1 MPAKVLVSTENM
13 PYEDWLEYRKQG
25 IGGSDAS
32 VVCGINRYKSPVEL
46 WMEKT
51 GQLPHQEAGEAA
63 YWGTQLEPFVRAE
76 FTKRTG
82 IEVSRRNELLQ
93 SEEHPFM
100 LANLDGIC
108 EVPDV
113 GPCIF
118 EAKTA
123 SAYKVGEWEDA
134 IPDEYALQLAHYMA
148 VTGYA
153 GAYIAVLIGGNT
165 FKWKFIE
172 RDEELISMLI
182 QLETD
187 FWNHVQDGTPPPLD
201 GSDASAKFLAERF
214 SNSTPRSHIT
224 LPDTAANLLTQYDE
238 ACEELEAVTERKQK
252 AENLLK
258 EMIGENEVGTAGDR
272 VITWK
277 SVSQER
283 LDSKTL
289 RAEHPVLYKKYVNQT
304 SYRRFSVKAV
314 V

>member
-1 MPAKVLVSTENM
+1 MSAKVLVSTENM
-13 PYEDWLEYRKQG
+13 SYADWLEYRKQG

-51 GQLPHQEAGEAA
+51 NQLPHQEAGEAA

-224 LPDTAANLLTQYDE
+224 LPDTAANLLAQYDE

>member
-201 GSDASAKFLAERF
+201 GSDASAKFLAKRF
-214 SNSTPRSHIT
+214 PNSRPKSHII
-224 LPDTAANLLTQYDE
+224 LPETADELLAQYDE

-272 VITWK
+272 IITWK

-304 SYRRFSVKAV
+304 SYRRFSVKAAV
-314 V
+314 

>member
-1 MPAKVLVSTENM
+1 MSVKILVSTENM

-32 VVCGINRYKSPVEL
+32 VVCGINRYKSPIEL

-214 SNSTPRSHIT
+214 PNSRPKSHII
-224 LPDTAANLLTQYDE
+224 LPETADELLAQYDE

-272 VITWK
+272 IITWK

>member
-214 SNSTPRSHIT
+214 PNSRPKSHII
-224 LPDTAANLLTQYDE
+224 LPETADELLAQYDE

-304 SYRRFSVKAV
+304 SYRRFSVKAAV
-314 V
+314 